1 MTKGATVGD
10 NEVAVDIAKEDFI
23 NSINLIITLD
33 RVVVRR
39 TSFYVH
45 LWIGRAVVE
54 IRIPELRE

>member
-1 MTKGATVGD
+1 MTRGATVGD

-45 LWIGRAVVE
+45 LWIGLAVVE
-54 IRIPELRE
+54 IKIPELRE

>member
-1 MTKGATVGD
+1 MGD

-23 NSINLIITLD
+23 NSISLIITLD

-54 IRIPELRE
+54 IKIPELRE